1 MKNILVIAKN
11 TFRETIRDR
20 ILYGILGFS
29 FLYIAFAVLLA
40 KISLGEIVIL
50 KSFGLAGIY
59 IFGMIITIF
68 LGASIIHKE
77 IERRTLYFVL
87 SKPVSRLDVV
97 IGKFLGLFAA
107 ITLVTIVMTAVY
119 LGIILLNGGG
129 VDTPG
134 LLAVFFQILEMGIF
148 TALLTFFS
156 TIATPLTSTIA
167 AVMIVFGG
175 HSMSSVLRTAAQ
187 IGGPFYRFIQ
197 AVYYIFPNLDKFDV
211 RNLVVHQIFI
221 PASAIL
227 LTITYAI
234 LYAAILLCLANFF
247 LRRKEL

>member
-29 FLYIAFAVLLA
+29 FLYVAFAVLLA

-59 IFGMIITIF
+59 IFGTIITIF

-87 SKPVSRLDVV
+87 SKPVSRLNIVF
-97 IGKFLGLFAA
+97 GKFLGLFCA
-107 ITLVTIVMTAVY
+107 IVLVTVVMTVVY
-119 LGIILLNGGG
+119 LSVIFFNGGG
-129 VDTPG
+129 FDTPG
-134 LLAVFFQILEMGIF
+134 LLAIFFQILEMGVF
-148 TALLTFFS
+148 TALLVFFS
-156 TIATPLTSTIA
+156 TIATPLTATIA
-167 AVMIVFGG
+167 TVMIVFGG
-175 HSMSSVLRTAAQ
+175 HSMDAVLRTAAQ

-197 AVYYIFPNLDKFDV
+197 GVYYIFPNLDKFAI
-211 RNLVVHQIFI
+211 RNLVVHQISI
-221 PASAIL
+221 PGTAIISTVIYAVLYATIL
-227 LTITYAI
+227 LY
-234 LYAAILLCLANFF
+234 LANYF
-247 LRRKEL
+247 LKRKEL

>member
-29 FLYIAFAVLLA
+29 FLYIALSILLA
-40 KISLGEIVIL
+40 KVSLGEIVIL

-59 IFGMIITIF
+59 IFGSIVTIF

-97 IGKFLGLFAA
+97 LGKFLGLFAA
-107 ITLVTIVMTAVY
+107 VTLVVFIMTIVY
-119 LGIILLNGGG
+119 LSVVLANGGG
-129 VDTPG
+129 FDAPG
-134 LLAVFFQILEMGIF
+134 LLAIFFQTLEMGLF
-148 TALLTFFS
+148 TALLVFFS

-167 AVMIVFGG
+167 AVMILLGG
-175 HSMSSVLRTAAQ
+175 HSISSVLRTASQ
-187 IGGPFYRFIQ
+187 IGGPLYRFIQ
-197 AVYYIFPNLDKFDV
+197 AVYYVFPNLEKFNI
-211 RNLVVHQIFI
+211 RNIAVHNI
-221 PASAIL
+221 PVPGTSIIL
-227 LTITYAI
+227 TVSYAT
-234 LYAAILLCLANFF
+234 LYIAMLLYLANFF
-247 LRRKEL
+247 LKRKEL